1 MRIVIRES
9 EVHGNI
15 RAPSSKSMTHRGVF
29 CSALASGKS
38 KIDNPLSSDDTIA
51 SLKAI
56 QALGISVDQKEESW
70 HIKGE
75 GLKAP
80 VDAID
85 CVESGTTLR
94 FLTGICAL
102 VDGVSILRGKP
113 SLSKRPIKPLLDA
126 LSQLGVQFE
135 YENSVLPIKIHGKGG
150 FDGNEVTIRGDISS
164 QFVSSLLLIAPF
176 ANEHL
181 QIKITTKI
189 ESAPYVA
196 LTLDSLKSYGI
207 NVEILNESREFLVK
221 RQEYKPNNFQV
232 EGDWS
237 SGAYLIAAGTMF
249 GKTKIENLNKN
260 SSQADSEIIGI
271 LSKMGASLQLKES
284 SVIAEKSILKGIEKD
299 LTDSPDLFPLIA
311 VLCSVAE
318 GKSKL
323 TGLKRLRI
331 KESDRI
337 NAMQEGL
344 ERMGIKT
351 RFYDDSMIVH
361 GGSPTGAK
369 IYPHND
375 HRIAM
380 AFGILGLAAEGETT
394 ILDAECVSK
403 SYPNFWNDLEFLGA
417 QIGVIKDG

>member
-1 MRIVIRES
+1 MRIVIRKS
-9 EVHGNI
+9 EVNGNI

-29 CSALASGKS
+29 CSALASGES
-38 KIDNPLSSDDTIA
+38 KIDNPLISDDTVA

-56 QALGISVDQKEESW
+56 QALGILVDQKEDSW

-75 GLKAP
+75 TLKAP
-80 VDAID
+80 QDAID

-102 VDGVSILRGKP
+102 VNGRSILKGGP
-113 SLSKRPIKPLLDA
+113 SLSKRPIKPLLSA
-126 LSQLGVQFE
+126 LGHLGVRYD
-135 YENSVLPIKIHGKGG
+135 YENNVLPIKIYGKGG
-150 FDGNEVTIRGDISS
+150 FEGNEVTIRGDISS
-164 QFVSSLLLIAPF
+164 QFVSALLLIAPF
-176 ANEHL
+176 ACDYL
-181 QIKITTKI
+181 KIKVTKRL

-196 LTLDSLKSYGI
+196 LTLDSLKAYGV
-207 NVEILNESREFLVK
+207 NVETSNEFREFLVK
-221 RQEYKPNNFQV
+221 RQEFKPTNFEV

-237 SGAYLIAAGTMF
+237 SGAYMIAAGTMF
-249 GKTKIENLNKN
+249 GKTSIENLNKR
-260 SSQADSEIIGI
+260 SSQADSQIIGI
-271 LSKMGASLQLKES
+271 LSNMGAKIQSRES

-299 LTDSPDLFPLIA
+299 LTDIPDLFPIIA

-337 NAMQEGL
+337 NTMQEGL
-344 ERMGIKT
+344 KRMGIKT
-351 RFYDDSMIVH
+351 SYKNDTMIIH
-361 GGSPTGAK
+361 GGSPKGAK
-369 IYPHND
+369 IYSQND

-380 AFGILGLAAEGETT
+380 AFGILGQVAEGETT

-403 SYPNFWNDLEFLGA
+403 SYPNFWNDLELLGA
-417 QIGVIKDG
+417 QIGGIQDG